1 MLEWKELLYSFQHLF
16 SDNIF
21 WRFDW
26 LEELRQWLDFAP
38 YALKRQSRDWT
49 RVDRCISAIQFYFF
63 KVIHWGLGQLNTK
76 TRSVRVVLLWL

>member
-26 LEELRQWLDFAP
+26 LEKLRQWLDFAP
-38 YALKRQSRDWT
+38 YALKRQSRDRT
-49 RVDRCISAIQFYFF
+49 RVDRAAFISRSRQ
-63 KVIHWGLGQLNTK
+63 GGGQAADAALNISLSMRTACK
-76 TRSVRVVLLWL
+76 I